1 MSIDKVRKLTDN
13 KGCQAVMIGTMVLIV
28 AGMVLGPGIGGFGQD
43 PRNPTLFKL
52 NGEAV
57 TASSFDESIRRN
69 EQLLR
74 QADPTGERAIGSA
87 NEQLSLYGRSMSE
100 KVDTAAVGILISRLG
115 SQPSDEALIGGTEK
129 LFRDQVT
136 MMRSQMMA
144 TGMLKPNATEAEF
157 QAMFR
162 QQIGGTPDE
171 VIKREVDRLRTQLAD
186 PNQRAQALPAA
197 QVAYLQ
203 RAYIDKAVVS
213 EADVKADFDELQFSV
228 LRFDDASQSLAD
240 RQAAAEKA
248 LALVRDGK
256 SLTDAQKAHAPK
268 GKVTSESLPRRLLN
282 LQPQLTDLAKLKEKE
297 FSNVL
302 SIGGVPVIYQATG
315 IKSTLPKDFDQQK
328 TQLIAQRKEQ
338 QGRET
343 FQKELAAARKGIKV
357 ESSEPIWALL
367 ARFTQMQQDM
377 DLRVNPAEQRK
388 ASLALLEEVK
398 AIDPAKA
405 GAPRLVSLLRW
416 GLTEDVY
423 SSGSPEEQKAMIAE
437 RIEATE
443 QVLAD
448 VEDNELRA
456 QLVEFLYQ
464 QGEFDKGAELLL
476 VAASNNADFGPPGQQ
491 VYARL
496 RSLADAQ
503 QKAGKLNADQYKVV
517 DDALG
522 KWLTER
528 AEFDREQR
536 KLEEEARKAQEE
548 LDREMKAAEEEAKKR
563 EAQGGSATG
572 STGSTPPAGGS
583 ANPNAGNPLG
593 GATVPSTPGGN

>member
-13 KGCQAVMIGTMVLIV
+13 KGCQAVMIGTMVLII
-28 AGMVLGPGIGGFGQD
+28 AGMVLGPGLGSFGQN
-43 PRNPTLFKL
+43 PNNPTLFKL
-52 NGEAV
+52 NGKDV
-57 TASSFDESIRRN
+57 TANDFEQSMRRN

-74 QADPTGERAIGSA
+74 EADPTGQRAIGSA
-87 NEQLSLYGRSMSE
+87 NEQLSLYGRTMSE
-100 KVDTAAVGILISRLG
+100 KVDAAAVGILVSRLG
-115 SQPSDEALIGGTEK
+115 SEPSDEALVGGTEK

-136 MMRSQMMA
+136 MMRSQMIA
-144 TGMLKPNATEAEF
+144 TGMLKPNATDAEF
-157 QAMFR
+157 EAMFR
-162 QQIGGTPDE
+162 QQIGGSPDE

-213 EADVKADFDELQFSV
+213 EADVRADFDELQFSV
-228 LRFDDASQSLAD
+228 LRFDDATQSLTD
-240 RQAAAEKA
+240 RQSAAEKA
-248 LALVRDGK
+248 LADVRGGK
-256 SLTDAQKAHAPK
+256 SLAEAQKAHAPK
-268 GKVTSESLPRRLLN
+268 GKVTSETLPRRLLN
-282 LQPQLTDLAKLKEKE
+282 LQPQLAALGKLKDKE
-297 FSNVL
+297 FSDVI

-315 IKSTLPKDFDQQK
+315 VKSTLPKDFEQQK

-343 FQKELAAARKGIKV
+343 FQKEITAARKGIKV

-367 ARFTQMQQDM
+367 ARFTQLQQDM
-377 DLRVNPAEQRK
+377 DLRLNPAEQRK
-388 ASLALLEEVK
+388 SSLALLEEVK

-405 GAPRLVSLLRW
+405 GASRLVNLLRW

-423 SSGSPEEQKAMIAE
+423 SSGTPEEQKAMVAE

-443 QVLAD
+443 ALLVD
-448 VEDNELRA
+448 VEDNELRT

-464 QGEFDKGAELLL
+464 QQEFEKGAELLL
-476 VAASNNADFGPPGQQ
+476 VAATNNADFGPPGQQ
-491 VYARL
+491 VYGRL

-503 QKAGKLNADQYKVV
+503 QKAGKLDADAYRQV
-517 DDALG
+517 DEALG
-522 KWLTER
+522 KWLTDK
-528 AEFDREQR
+528 AANDREQR

-548 LDREMKAAEEEAKKR
+548 LDREARAAEAEAKKQ
-563 EAQGGSATG
+563 ETQGGNATG
-572 STGSTPPAGGS
+572 ATGSTPPAGGA